1 MQWAGFV
8 GVALER
14 VVERRGEVVQ
24 ALIQA
29 LVAAEQV

>member
-1 MQWAGFV
+1 
-8 GVALER
+8 VALER

-24 ALIQA
+24 ALMQA